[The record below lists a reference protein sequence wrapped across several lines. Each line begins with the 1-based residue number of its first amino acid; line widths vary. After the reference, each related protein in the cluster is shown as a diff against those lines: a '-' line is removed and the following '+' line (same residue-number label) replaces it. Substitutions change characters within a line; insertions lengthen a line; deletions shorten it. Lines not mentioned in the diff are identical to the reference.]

1 MIRAPKAVLLGV
13 AMAALSMAGESP
25 TAGHGTQPGGAQQ
38 PPQVVGPL
46 FTLALSAVRDSVTS
60 GSPVNA
66 RVVTTNTSSGDI
78 YFMWPRGAD
87 LALAYQV
94 DVHDI
99 NGNVPPDT
107 ELRRRN
113 GPSEGSMAVLRLKR
127 GAAST
132 DVIDMGT
139 WYDFTQPGS
148 YTIRVRRFAMFD
160 RAVAESNAITVT
172 VVPPV
177 TLQSAPSGAHPPFSL
192 TLWISP
198 RAKSFPL
205 GNVWFDVITQN
216 TSDHKIL
223 LRTQRVD
230 KEQAGVVYKVDVE
243 SGNGGVPPLTESGR
257 ASDIR
262 GDAPPPPASAT
273 PREAGESLRLLPGEK
288 WRDSIRVDNLYQIR
302 EPGQYTIQVRRWD
315 DETKTWVKSN
325 PLVVT
330 VTP

>member
-1 MIRAPKAVLLGV
+1 
-13 AMAALSMAGESP
+13 
-25 TAGHGTQPGGAQQ
+25 
-38 PPQVVGPL
+38 
-46 FTLALSAVRDSVTS
+46 
-60 GSPVNA
+60 
-66 RVVTTNTSSGDI
+66 
-78 YFMWPRGAD
+78 MWPRGAD